1 MSSIDPTG
9 SVTIGNMMPGL
20 VSGLD
25 TESMVEK
32 MLSGTQSKIDKQYAK
47 KQQIEWK
54 QEIYRDIYLKV
65 IPSITT
71 TMFPFLQY

>member
-1 MSSIDPTG
+1 MSSIDPTS

-32 MLSGTQSKIDKQYAK
+32 LLSGTQSKIDKLLVEF
-47 KQQIEWK
+47 IT
-54 QEIYRDIYLKV
+54 LKNALLKCSEGNL
-65 IPSITT
+65 IQLTGC
-71 TMFPFLQY
+71 FEY

>member
-20 VSGLD
+20 VSSLD

-54 QEIYRDIYLKV
+54 QEIYRDI
-65 IPSITT
+65 IT
-71 TMFPFLQY
+71 